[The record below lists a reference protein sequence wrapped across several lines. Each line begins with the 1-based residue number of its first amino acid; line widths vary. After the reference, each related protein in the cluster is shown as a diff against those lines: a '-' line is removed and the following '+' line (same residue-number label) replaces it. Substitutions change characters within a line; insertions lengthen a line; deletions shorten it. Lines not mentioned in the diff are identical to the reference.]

1 MSYKVFAVIIS
12 AAMLCTMLAGC
23 KDKAG
28 DMNKNSL
35 TIETAT
41 TETASAAT
49 GEAAQGNGVN
59 TNPAINGYTDEDLE
73 KMDKSAL
80 DTLKDPEPTPEPNTI
95 VADLYEKY
103 NIEADDE
110 ESESGPVASAYQS
123 HKLADN
129 NVTWEEILDYAEIPV
144 TEEVKAEYDGIANPV
159 MQVEKALGDISDYKA
174 RKVDFSNYL
183 STMNSMLY
191 TMTNN
196 PMIYTNDAYSG
207 QISEFRNKY
216 SEYANLLAGDNPLIT
231 KDQLAELK
239 QSIVDEYNFLTGNG
253 FMVSTVDSN
262 VAEQLIA
269 ANKPQAESE
278 ASAD

>member
-23 KDKAG
+23 KGKAG
-28 DMNKNSL
+28 DANRNNL
-35 TIETAT
+35 TIGTAT
-41 TETASAAT
+41 TETASTAT
-49 GEAAQGNGVN
+49 GETAQGNGVN

-73 KMDKSAL
+73 KMDRSAM
-80 DTLKDPEPTPEPNTI
+80 DTLKDPAPTPEPNTI

-110 ESESGPVASAYQS
+110 ENESGPVASAYQS

-144 TEEVKAEYDGIANPV
+144 TEEVKAEYEEITNPV
-159 MQVEKALGDISDYKA
+159 MQVEKALGDISNYKA
-174 RKVDFSNYL
+174 RKADFSNYL

-196 PMIYTNDAYSG
+196 PMIYSNDAYSG
-207 QISEFRNKY
+207 QISEFKSKY
-216 SEYANLLAGDNPLIT
+216 SEYANLLAVDNPLIT
-231 KDQLAELK
+231 TDQLAELK

-269 ANKPQAESE
+269 ANESQAESE
-278 ASAD
+278 ASVE

>member
-1 MSYKVFAVIIS
+1 
-12 AAMLCTMLAGC
+12 
-23 KDKAG
+23 
-28 DMNKNSL
+28 
-35 TIETAT
+35 
-41 TETASAAT
+41 
-49 GEAAQGNGVN
+49 
-59 TNPAINGYTDEDLE
+59 
-73 KMDKSAL
+73 
-80 DTLKDPEPTPEPNTI
+80 
-95 VADLYEKY
+95 
-103 NIEADDE
+103 
-110 ESESGPVASAYQS
+110 
-123 HKLADN
+123 
-129 NVTWEEILDYAEIPV
+129 
-144 TEEVKAEYDGIANPV
+144 
-159 MQVEKALGDISDYKA
+159 
-174 RKVDFSNYL
+174 
-183 STMNSMLY
+183 MLY

-269 ANKPQAESE
+269 ANEPQAESK

>member
-1 MSYKVFAVIIS
+1 M
-12 AAMLCTMLAGC
+12 
-23 KDKAG
+23 
-28 DMNKNSL
+28 
-35 TIETAT
+35 
-41 TETASAAT
+41 
-49 GEAAQGNGVN
+49 
-59 TNPAINGYTDEDLE
+59 
-73 KMDKSAL
+73 
-80 DTLKDPEPTPEPNTI
+80 
-95 VADLYEKY
+95 
-103 NIEADDE
+103 
-110 ESESGPVASAYQS
+110 
-123 HKLADN
+123 
-129 NVTWEEILDYAEIPV
+129 TWEEILDYAEIPV

-159 MQVEKALGDISDYKA
+159 MQVEKALGDISNYKA

-269 ANKPQAESE
+269 ANEPQAESE

>member
-1 MSYKVFAVIIS
+1 
-12 AAMLCTMLAGC
+12 
-23 KDKAG
+23 
-28 DMNKNSL
+28 
-35 TIETAT
+35 
-41 TETASAAT
+41 
-49 GEAAQGNGVN
+49 
-59 TNPAINGYTDEDLE
+59 
-73 KMDKSAL
+73 
-80 DTLKDPEPTPEPNTI
+80 
-95 VADLYEKY
+95 
-103 NIEADDE
+103 
-110 ESESGPVASAYQS
+110 
-123 HKLADN
+123 
-129 NVTWEEILDYAEIPV
+129 
-144 TEEVKAEYDGIANPV
+144 
-159 MQVEKALGDISDYKA
+159 
-174 RKVDFSNYL
+174 
-183 STMNSMLY
+183 MLY

>member
-12 AAMLCTMLAGC
+12 AAMLSTMLAGC
-23 KDKAG
+23 KGKAG
-28 DMNKNSL
+28 DANKNNL
-35 TIETAT
+35 AIGTAT
-41 TETASAAT
+41 TETASTAT
-49 GEAAQGNGVN
+49 GETAQGNGVN

-73 KMDKSAL
+73 KMDRSAM
-80 DTLKDPEPTPEPNTI
+80 DTLKDPAPTPEPNTI

-103 NIEADDE
+103 NIEADEE
-110 ESESGPVASAYQS
+110 ESESGPVSSAYQS

-144 TEEVKAEYDGIANPV
+144 TEEVKAEYEEITNPV
-159 MQVEKALGDISDYKA
+159 MQVEKALGDISNYKA
-174 RKVDFSNYL
+174 RKADFSNYL

-196 PMIYTNDAYSG
+196 PMIYSNDAYSG
-207 QISEFRNKY
+207 QISEFKSKY
-216 SEYANLLAGDNPLIT
+216 SEYANLLAVDNPLIT
-231 KDQLAELK
+231 ADQLAELK

-269 ANKPQAESE
+269 ANEPQAESE
-278 ASAD
+278 ASAG